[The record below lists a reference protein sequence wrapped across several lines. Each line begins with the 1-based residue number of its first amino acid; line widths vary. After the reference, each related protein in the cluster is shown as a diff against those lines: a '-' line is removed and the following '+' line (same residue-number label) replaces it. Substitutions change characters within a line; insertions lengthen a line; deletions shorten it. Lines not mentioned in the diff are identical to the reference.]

1 MEYLTKLPES
11 EHLAIVALYD
21 PASGDILHW
30 HYFCA
35 DDAAQLP
42 SPEALEREAA
52 VHVMRHAP
60 AEMRAKLEKASFI
73 HVDRQAVKGRGPFKV
88 DTPTRTLIELTHA

>member
-1 MEYLTKLPES
+1 MGYRIKLPES

-35 DDAAQLP
+35 DDAAQMP
-42 SPEALEREAA
+42 SPQALEREAA
-52 VHVMRHAP
+52 DHAMRHAP
-60 AEMRAKLEKASFI
+60 AETRTTLEKASFV
-73 HVDRQAVKGRGPFKV
+73 HVDRQTLIARGPFKV
-88 DTPTRTLIELTHA
+88 DTRTRSLIELSHD